1 MNNMHY
7 NPAFR
12 HPSLQGYSPFDL
24 DTFISKQY
32 RAYLKQRPMI
42 PLNDLSFLKPAD
54 WIIPSSMEK
63 REFLVQDIW
72 DNPLPD
78 DFAPLNNE
86 IVQEYTGVL
95 ERPLYDRYFRP
106 TGTEKVVCPRT
117 SMAVL
122 SPINLKL
129 SYPLS
134 LPDGFDYVFTQEP
147 SPEYPEGGFIYII
160 PKGYLEELEPYTLV
174 LSRSKVKC
182 EESYTVAMSFN
193 ATLYV
198 SIVRVNPFTSR
209 YKGTYVVPLWAMRG
223 CEGPQF
229 APVIEMLFSYWISM
243 GYMEDPSV
251 YTLSTGECLNVTH
264 QQY

>member
-1 MNNMHY
+1 MYY
-7 NPAFR
+7 NPAFT
-12 HPSLQGYSPFDL
+12 HPALQGYSSFDL
-24 DTFISKQY
+24 DSFISKQY

-42 PLNDLSFLKPAD
+42 PLNDLSFLKPDD

-72 DNPLPD
+72 DNPLPSE
-78 DFAPLNNE
+78 FAPLKDE
-86 IVQEYTGVL
+86 TVQEYTGVL
-95 ERPLYDRYFRP
+95 ERPLYDRYFKQ
-106 TGTEKVVCPRT
+106 TGREKVACPRT
-117 SMAVL
+117 SKAVI

-129 SYPLS
+129 PYPLS

-147 SPEYPEGGFIYII
+147 CPEYPDGGFIYIL
-160 PKGYLEELEPYTLV
+160 PSGYLEELEPYTLV

-182 EESYTVAMSFN
+182 ESSYTVAMSFN

-209 YKGTYVVPLWAMRG
+209 YKGTYVIPLWSIRG
-223 CEGPQF
+223 NQEPQF
-229 APVIEMLFSYWISM
+229 APVIEMLFSYWVSL
-243 GYMEDPSV
+243 GYMESPEV
-251 YTLSTGECLNVTH
+251 YTLSTGECLNVKY